1 MSLEDAEKAIP
12 AVVRMISGCE
22 DSQTSADVS
31 NVASFKLPDPA
42 GRAGGALSSCLLNV
56 TYADHHDT
64 AKDLSWK
71 DVLGEVRG
79 QLKTKGYKQIP
90 QLSSSRPTDLDETFT
105 LAPKDFSGTKRAV
118 MIGINYIG
126 DDPGE
131 LSGCHNDVLNMIEYI
146 KDCHGFED
154 ENITILMD
162 DGEHTPPTSAN
173 IMAAY
178 KKIVKDAQPG
188 DAIFCHY
195 SGHGCSI
202 KDDEREEA
210 DGKDEALCPVDYQKA
225 GVIRDDDVYDT
236 LVAPMPKGVLLTC
249 VMDCCHSGTILDLPY
264 SFLADGQQQTMELD
278 QDFEFGPL
286 IEMAENF
293 AKFGLD
299 GLKKLREEGKERR
312 KKRFNRF
319 KSRFGL

>member
-1 MSLEDAEKAIP
+1 
-12 AVVRMISGCE
+12 
-22 DSQTSADVS
+22 
-31 NVASFKLPDPA
+31 
-42 GRAGGALSSCLLNV
+42 
-56 TYADHHDT
+56 
-64 AKDLSWK
+64 
-71 DVLGEVRG
+71 
-79 QLKTKGYKQIP
+79 
-90 QLSSSRPTDLDETFT
+90 
-105 LAPKDFSGTKRAV
+105 
-118 MIGINYIG
+118 
-126 DDPGE
+126 
-131 LSGCHNDVLNMIEYI
+131 MIEYI

-210 DGKDEALCPVDYQKA
+210 DGRDEALCPVDYQKA
-225 GVIRDDDVYDT
+225 GVLRDDDVYDT

-264 SFLADGQQQTMELD
+264 SFLADGQHQTMELD
-278 QDFEFGPL
+278 KDFDFGPL
-286 IEMAENF
+286 IKMAENF

-299 GLKKLREEGKERR
+299 GIKKLRAEGKERR